1 MENKTDFEKQKPNK
15 DGEITRRE
23 WELLQ
28 QYRKTL
34 RRKQI
39 NNRHSGSTII
49 DT

>member
-28 QYRKTL
+28 QYRKL
-34 RRKQI
+34 CEENKL
-39 NNRHSGSTII
+39 TIDI
-49 DT
+49 LK

>member
-28 QYRKTL
+28 QYRKLCEENKLT
-34 RRKQI
+34 
-39 NNRHSGSTII
+39 NRHSGSTII